1 MKNILWVGIIG
12 AAALTLAGC
21 ASTNT
26 GIVQIADDTYMYA
39 KQDWMAYS
47 GGVVKVE
54 LYKEA
59 NAFCTNK
66 GKKFAPVNSTATDYT
81 LSQYA
86 GAEIQFTY
94 K

>member
-1 MKNILWVGIIG
+1 MKKLIFVAVIAIS
-12 AAALTLAGC
+12 ALTGC

-39 KQDWMAYS
+39 KQDWMGYS
-47 GGVVKVE
+47 GSVVKAE

-59 NAFCTNK
+59 NAFCVGK
-66 GKKFAPVNSTATDYT
+66 GKKFTPVNST
-81 LSQYA
+81 SQDAVIYQASA
-86 GAEIQFTY
+86 GAEIQFTC

>member
-1 MKNILWVGIIG
+1 MKKSFFVVVAITS
-12 AAALTLAGC
+12 ALAGC

-26 GIVQIADDTYMYA
+26 GIVQIAEDTYMYA

-47 GGVVKVE
+47 GSVVKAE

-59 NAFCTNK
+59 NAFCAGK
-66 GKKFAPVNSTATDYT
+66 GKKFAPLNSTNEDYKPYQ
-81 LSQYA
+81 SSA
-86 GAEIQFTY
+86 AAEIQFTC